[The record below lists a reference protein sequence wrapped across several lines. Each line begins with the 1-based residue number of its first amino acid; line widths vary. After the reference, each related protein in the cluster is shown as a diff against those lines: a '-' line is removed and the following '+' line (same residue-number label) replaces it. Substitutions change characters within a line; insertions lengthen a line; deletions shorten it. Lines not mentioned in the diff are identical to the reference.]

1 MALSPDRRNL
11 EQEAGQVKSRLYL
24 CEVLC
29 GFTGPIRDLIEATG
43 LSDARAQF
51 FIKHRVQP
59 THIKPAEL

>member
-1 MALSPDRRNL
+1 MKP
-11 EQEAGQVKSRLYL
+11 RLYL

-43 LSDARAQF
+43 FSDARAQF

-59 THIKPAEL
+59 ARITPTKL